1 MIEKLIRFKFT
12 VLLFV
17 IFEIILIILIYSY
30 TTNEVNKFV
39 KYKTYLSNL
48 EYEAVYSKLKEQSIM
63 IFDGKI
69 NRPKV
74 IELFGRAYESNATQK
89 AVIREELY
97 QHLKKH
103 YDKLSSLI
111 NLRQLHFHLPD
122 NRSFL
127 RMHRPDKFGDDLS
140 DIRPTVAYVNRYHE
154 SIDGF
159 EEGRVYYGF
168 RFVYPLFD
176 GNRYIGSVEI
186 SFPTEAFKTRF
197 NYNYYTSQFIIAK
210 KIVFKKVWKR
220 ERLADYSKTMISA
233 KFCIENIDVNS
244 NLKKYI
250 TQKMR
255 DDFDRNL
262 QSQREF
268 SLVNIVADTTLIF
281 SFLPMKNP
289 VTGELV
295 GYMIIIYDDSTINTI
310 LLKAIVGQILGF
322 ILVFSFFVFV
332 YHRKVDQEILI
343 TSESKYRRL
352 IENIGHS
359 YFFYNYNRDGVFTYT
374 SHSLKKILGYSK
386 NEFLVRYDRYLTD
399 NRLNKE
405 MNRYDK
411 RSMQWVEK
419 EPFRVEIYHKNGS
432 KVWLEMTETPKY
444 DEDGNLLSVD
454 GIAKE
459 VTSEIRLDKII
470 SNSQTV
476 LFYWYAKENWPVAY
490 VSKNID
496 IFGYSADNFTSN
508 RVKFSDII
516 YPDDLEQ
523 VFIDVD
529 YYTQNHIDHFTQIYR
544 IFDRDGNIRWIDDR
558 TTIERNLN
566 GDVIFY
572 LGTIIDITQEK
583 QIQERLLYQTK
594 HDELTNLPNRT
605 LLIERIQESIK
616 NSKESKN
623 RFALIYLDFDRFKE
637 INDSMGHN
645 FGDKVILEASNRFD
659 SVIEKNTIARLG
671 GDEFVILA
679 DEIENSSEIID
690 IIDRLIDVMKLPFVI
705 ENQQVYVTMSIGISV
720 YPEDGDSAG
729 ILLKNADAAMFKAKD
744 DGRGIYRFYAQEMT
758 TKALE
763 HIIMET
769 NIRQGLK
776 NNEFIVYYQP
786 QVDSTTGRLIGVEAL
801 VRWQHPTMGL
811 IAPFKFIPL
820 AEKTGLIIPLDRY
833 VMRVAMEQIVEWYS
847 RGVNPGT
854 LALNLSI
861 QQLQK
866 PDFISML
873 SSIMNKLGMRAE
885 WLELEITESH
895 IMTNPKRAIK
905 VLTELSR
912 QGIKLAIDDFGT
924 GYSSLSYLKQL
935 PIDKLKIDRSFI
947 KDIPKDKDDIAIT
960 KSIISLSKTLNLD
973 VIAEGV
979 ETIEQKEFLI
989 ANGCS
994 SIQGYLYDKPIEAN
1008 GIEERWLE

>member
-1 MIEKLIRFKFT
+1 MIEKLIRFKFII
-12 VLLFV
+12 LLFI
-17 IFEIILIILIYSY
+17 IFEIIIIVLIYSY
-30 TTNEVNKFV
+30 RTNEINKFI
-39 KYKTYLSNL
+39 KYKTHLSNL

-69 NRPKV
+69 DRPKV
-74 IELFGRAYESNATQK
+74 IELFGRAYDANMTQK

-97 QHLKKH
+97 QHLQKYYH
-103 YDKLSSLI
+103 KLSSLI

-140 DIRPTVAYVNRYHE
+140 DIRPTVAYVNRYHK

-210 KIVFKKVWKR
+210 KIVFKKVWER
-220 ERLADYSKTMISA
+220 ERLADYSRTMISS

-255 DDFDRNL
+255 DDFDKNL

-289 VTGELV
+289 VTDELV
-295 GYMIIIYDDSTINTI
+295 GYMIIIYDDNTINTI
-310 LLKAIVGQILGF
+310 ILKATIGQILGF

-332 YHRKVDQEILI
+332 YRRKVDREILI
-343 TSESKYRRL
+343 KSESKYRTL

-359 YFFYNYNRDGVFTYT
+359 YFFYRHNRDGVFTYT
-374 SHSLKKILGYSK
+374 SDSLKKVLGYSK
-386 NEFLVRYDRYLTD
+386 EEFRVRYDKYLT
-399 NRLNKE
+399 NNILNKE
-405 MNRYDK
+405 MIK
-411 RSMQWVEK
+411 FTKLTIEGVVQPS
-419 EPFRVEIYHKNGS
+419 FRVEVYHKNGS
-432 KVWLEMTETPKY
+432 KVWLEMTETPQY
-444 DEDGNLLSVD
+444 DKNGNVESVD

-470 SNSQTV
+470 NNSQTV
-476 LFYWYAKENWPVAY
+476 IFYWFAKENWPVAY

-496 IFGYSADNFTSN
+496 IFGYSSDDFLSN

-523 VFIDVD
+523 VYKDVE
-529 YYTQNHIDHFTQIYR
+529 YYTQKHIDHFVQIYR
-544 IFDRDGNIRWIDDR
+544 IFDGDGNIRWIDDR
-558 TTIERNLN
+558 TTIERNLD

-572 LGTIIDITQEK
+572 LGTIIDITQQKET
-583 QIQERLLYQTK
+583 QERLLYQTK

-605 LLIERIQESIK
+605 LLKERIRDSIQT
-616 NSKESKN
+616 KN
-623 RFALIYLDFDRFKE
+623 RFAIIYLDFDRFKE
-637 INDSMGHN
+637 INDSMGHS
-645 FGDKVILEASNRFD
+645 FGDKIIVQTADRFD
-659 SVIEKNTIARLG
+659 SVIDKMDTVARLG
-671 GDEFVILA
+671 GDEFAILVNGV
-679 DEIENSSEIID
+679 ENNSDIINIID
-690 IIDRLIDVMKLPFVI
+690 KIVDVMKVPFI
-705 ENQQVYVTMSIGISV
+705 IKDQQVYITVSIGISL
-720 YPEDGDSAG
+720 YPEDGNDVG

-744 DGRGIYRFYAQEMT
+744 DGRGIYRFYAEEMT
-758 TKALE
+758 KKALE

-769 NIRQGLK
+769 NLRQGL
-776 NNEFIVYYQP
+776 NRDEFIVYYQP

-811 IAPFKFIPL
+811 VAPFRFIPL
-820 AEKTGLIIPLDRY
+820 AEKTGLIIPLDRW
-833 VMRVAMEQIVEWYS
+833 VMRVAMGQIVEWYR
-847 RGVNPGT
+847 RGLNPGI

-873 SSIMNKLGMRAE
+873 SSVMRELGMRPE

-895 IMTNPKRAIK
+895 IMTNPKKAIK
-905 VLTELSR
+905 VLSELSK

-947 KDIPKDKDDIAIT
+947 KDIPTDKDDIAIT

-979 ETIEQKEFLI
+979 ESVEQKEFLI
-989 ANGCS
+989 KNGCS
-994 SIQGYLYDKPIEAN
+994 SIQGYLYGKPMESKDIEH
-1008 GIEERWLE
+1008 GWLG